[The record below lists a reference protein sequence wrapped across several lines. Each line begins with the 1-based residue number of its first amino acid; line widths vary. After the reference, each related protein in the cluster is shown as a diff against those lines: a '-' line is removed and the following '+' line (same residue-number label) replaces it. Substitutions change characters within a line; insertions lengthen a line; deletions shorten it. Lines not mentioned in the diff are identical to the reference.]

1 VAEPVGAPAP
11 VIVPTAY
18 EAGATSPLRARRD
31 AIETCVRRSGLSAGV
46 FVVGLGFGANDQ
58 TTLEVEG
65 GDTSLAT
72 CLHAIV
78 LTRVPAQPAHQRCG
92 VAFGVRP
99 LTAMPAIAIA
109 ASDVTYGAATVDR
122 VRDIVADADATH
134 ERSQALFERLDAW
147 SKRAPI
153 SSTSVA
159 VRGVGLIEPIDATP
173 MKVVYRVL
181 RSALLANVDYVLASR
196 VGSTWTPLRDV
207 VAPVVPVPLGTGRSW
222 SGEAKTRDVS
232 TSFRPEL
239 TVWLAKDRISVIT
252 VQPTQGT
259 EARVELTGRNWKKLE
274 AALAERKHSVFADRM
289 GVKLV
294 ADDEVTYG
302 DLAHVTTIAGKVGFI
317 EWRVIELGGLLAPP
331 P

>member
-1 VAEPVGAPAP
+1 VAPVAEPVALAPP

-18 EAGATSPLRARRD
+18 EAGATSPLRTRRD
-31 AIETCVRRSGLSAGV
+31 AIETCVHRSGLDAGA
-46 FVVGLGFGANDQ
+46 FIVGLAFGANDQ
-58 TTLEVEG
+58 TTLELEG
-65 GDTSLAT
+65 GDAVLAA
-72 CLHAIV
+72 CLRAIV
-78 LTRVPAQPAHQRCG
+78 LARVPSQPDHQRCG

-99 LTAMPAIAIA
+99 FTAMPAIAIT
-109 ASDVTYGAATVDR
+109 ASDVAYGATTVDH
-122 VRDIVADADATH
+122 VRDIVADTDTTH
-134 ERSQALFERLDAW
+134 VRSDALFERLDAW
-147 SKRAPI
+147 GRHAPV

-181 RSALLANVDYVLASR
+181 RSALLANVDYALASE

-207 VAPVVPVPLGTGRSW
+207 VAPVVPVPLGTGRTW
-222 SGEAKTRDVS
+222 NGEAKTRDES

-239 TVWLAKDRISVIT
+239 TVRLAKDRISVIT

-302 DLAHVTTIAGKVGFI
+302 DLAHVAAIAGKVGFL
-317 EWRVIELGGLLAPP
+317 EWRVIQP
-331 P
+331 